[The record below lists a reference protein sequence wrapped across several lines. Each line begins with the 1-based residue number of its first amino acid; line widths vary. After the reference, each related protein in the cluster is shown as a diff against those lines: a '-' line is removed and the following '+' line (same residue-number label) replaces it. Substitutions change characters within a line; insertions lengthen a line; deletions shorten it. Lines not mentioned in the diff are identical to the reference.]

1 VNGRVPLLGVAD
13 VPRTPCV
20 DAGAVEAAGDVAAAG
35 ADDFAG
41 VAFFDECCAAF
52 TALLVDGVLRET
64 LLLFVVELFVTELL
78 VVELFVVLLLV
89 TLVFV
94 VELTPAVVFVEV
106 GVAGADAHDAGL
118 KLFTACQSR
127 MCRLFGQGLTMCGWL
142 LPGP

>member
-1 VNGRVPLLGVAD
+1 MWVLLLGC
-13 VPRTPCV
+13 TPGLLV
-20 DAGAVEAAGDVAAAG
+20 V
-35 ADDFAG
+35 FAG

-94 VELTPAVVFVEV
+94 VELTPAVDFVEV